1 MLQKTSKNF
10 REFFLL
16 EFTRELI
23 NQSYLKNK
31 DEFDKINT
39 LHKISGK
46 EVKKRLLP
54 KKKLNDSEFMKSLSK
69 PLETS
74 PPHILFKRKQLKPVL
89 RVPEPRLPPALK
101 YLTPTPTNQQIDLE
115 RLNPLIQDP
124 LVKAIEC
131 NGPGQQIVVKGNM
144 GTKKTNIILNDDEI
158 DDILQRF
165 SKASKIPVHEGIFKV
180 ALGKLVLSAIVSN
193 IVGVKFIIKKIQMY
207 APRY

>member
-1 MLQKTSKNF
+1 MLQKTSRNF

-31 DEFDKINT
+31 DQFDKINT
-39 LHKISGK
+39 LHKVSQK
-46 EVKKRLLP
+46 DVKKRLLP

-74 PPHILFKRKQLKPVL
+74 TQHVLFKKRQAKPVL
-89 RVPEPRLPPALK
+89 RVPEPRLPPALR

-124 LVKAIEC
+124 LVKTIEC
-131 NGPGQQIVVKGNM
+131 NGPGQQIIVKGNM
-144 GTKKTNIILNDDEI
+144 GTKKTSIILNDDEI
-158 DDILQRF
+158 DDVLQRF
-165 SKASKIPVHEGIFKV
+165 SKAAKIPIHEGVFRV

-193 IVGVKFIIKKIQMY
+193 IVGVKFVIKKINMY